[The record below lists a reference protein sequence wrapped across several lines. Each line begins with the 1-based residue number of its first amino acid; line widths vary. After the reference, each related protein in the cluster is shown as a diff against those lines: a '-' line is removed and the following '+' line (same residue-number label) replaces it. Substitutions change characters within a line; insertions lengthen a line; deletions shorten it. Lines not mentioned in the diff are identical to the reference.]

1 MTKSYYYIPTHFL
14 YSPLLFF
21 LLIFMHQLTYCH
33 TLSKPFSQIFLFRIY
48 APTIYSADFELDETS
63 DRLPHIS
70 APIQPPQTNP
80 QRHRPPNLHVHT
92 ATQTNPPTTTSTNST
107 PAPTNAHR
115 ASAHKYT
122 HCPADTHATQPRPPD
137 DVDDALD
144 ADASDA
150 VAAPTPSQ
158 HRCRHSL
165 RWSAIRQARHQTGRV
180 PDQTGSDWTR
190 LNQSRLD
197 QVRLGQTRPNQTS
210 PGQAMPDFDPDE
222 TSRPVSAN
230 FSARP
235 DGRLIRD
242 AIRAVVDAD
251 AGTRLLPGCLLTG
264 SMNQSQA
271 TCLRLDDCARLLA
284 GLWSGQAGQRT
295 ESIDTHAVAHR
306 LSGP

>member
-122 HCPADTHATQPRPPD
+122 HCPADTHATQPRPPT
-137 DVDDALD
+137 LTL
-144 ADASDA
+144 
-150 VAAPTPSQ
+150 TPS
-158 HRCRHSL
+158 HSTL
-165 RWSAIRQARHQTGRV
+165 TQPQPPPIRNWTGQAPGRI
-180 PDQTGSDWTR
+180 R
-190 LNQSRLD
+190 LNQTRLD
-197 QVRLGQTRPNQTS
+197 
-210 PGQAMPDFDPDE
+210 
-222 TSRPVSAN
+222 
-230 FSARP
+230 
-235 DGRLIRD
+235 
-242 AIRAVVDAD
+242 
-251 AGTRLLPGCLLTG
+251 
-264 SMNQSQA
+264 
-271 TCLRLDDCARLLA
+271 
-284 GLWSGQAGQRT
+284 
-295 ESIDTHAVAHR
+295 
-306 LSGP
+306 